1 MFEEGTYQLLLF
13 DESASGPIL
22 FFGCS
27 KNYHEISLKHTI
39 IIIRFPKNEHKGM
52 EHPAE
57 TRMLGTVST
66 LTVTGFIVTP
76 RTLGARVRL
85 TEQQLA
91 VYHQHDTEV
100 ALPLPQQ
107 QTQHSRNNN
116 SSNSSNNKR
125 SAAGSDRAKPNLAS
139 CRASLIRSETV
150 STGSCL
156 LVR

>member
-1 MFEEGTYQLLLF
+1 MLLF
-13 DESASGPIL
+13 TLTLTKFRATQCLEKAPTS
-22 FFGCS
+22 FFS
-27 KNYHEISLKHTI
+27 LISLKPI

-57 TRMLGTVST
+57 TRMLGTVTS

-100 ALPLPQQ
+100 ALPGPQQ
-107 QTQHSRNNN
+107 QTQHSRNSNN
-116 SSNSSNNKR
+116 SYNNKR
-125 SAAGSDRAKPNLAS
+125 SAGSDRAKPNLAS

-150 STGSCL
+150 STGSY

>member
-1 MFEEGTYQLLLF
+1 
-13 DESASGPIL
+13 
-22 FFGCS
+22 
-27 KNYHEISLKHTI
+27 
-39 IIIRFPKNEHKGM
+39 
-52 EHPAE
+52 
-57 TRMLGTVST
+57 MLGTVST

-100 ALPLPQQ
+100 AVPGPQQ
-107 QTQHSRNNN
+107 QTQHSRN
-116 SSNSSNNKR
+116 SNR
-125 SAAGSDRAKPNLAS
+125 RPAGSDRAKPNLAS

-156 LVR
+156 LVRISQLL

>member
-1 MFEEGTYQLLLF
+1 
-13 DESASGPIL
+13 
-22 FFGCS
+22 
-27 KNYHEISLKHTI
+27 
-39 IIIRFPKNEHKGM
+39 
-52 EHPAE
+52 
-57 TRMLGTVST
+57 MLGTVTS

-100 ALPLPQQ
+100 ALPGPQQ
-107 QTQHSRNNN
+107 QTQHSRNN
-116 SSNSSNNKR
+116 SNSNNNKR
-125 SAAGSDRAKPNLAS
+125 SAGSDRAKPNLAS

-156 LVR
+156 LVRISQLL

>member
-1 MFEEGTYQLLLF
+1 
-13 DESASGPIL
+13 
-22 FFGCS
+22 
-27 KNYHEISLKHTI
+27 
-39 IIIRFPKNEHKGM
+39 M

-100 ALPLPQQ
+100 ALPGPQQ
-107 QTQHSRNNN
+107 QTPHSRNN
-116 SSNSSNNKR
+116 SNSNNNKR
-125 SAAGSDRAKPNLAS
+125 SAGSDRAKPNLAS

-156 LVR
+156 VR

>member
-1 MFEEGTYQLLLF
+1 
-13 DESASGPIL
+13 
-22 FFGCS
+22 
-27 KNYHEISLKHTI
+27 
-39 IIIRFPKNEHKGM
+39 
-52 EHPAE
+52 
-57 TRMLGTVST
+57 MLGTVST

-100 ALPLPQQ
+100 AVPGPQQQQ

-116 SSNSSNNKR
+116 KR
-125 SAAGSDRAKPNLAS
+125 SGGSDRAKPNLAS

-156 LVR
+156 LVRTLLNYYNDPCNLARRGMR

>member
-1 MFEEGTYQLLLF
+1 
-13 DESASGPIL
+13 
-22 FFGCS
+22 
-27 KNYHEISLKHTI
+27 
-39 IIIRFPKNEHKGM
+39 
-52 EHPAE
+52 
-57 TRMLGTVST
+57 MLGTVST

-100 ALPLPQQ
+100 AVPGPQQ

-116 SSNSSNNKR
+116 SNNKR
-125 SAAGSDRAKPNLAS
+125 SAGSDRAKPNLAS

-150 STGSCL
+150 STGWCL
-156 LVR
+156 LVRISPLL

>member
-1 MFEEGTYQLLLF
+1 
-13 DESASGPIL
+13 
-22 FFGCS
+22 
-27 KNYHEISLKHTI
+27 
-39 IIIRFPKNEHKGM
+39 M

-57 TRMLGTVST
+57 TRMLGTVTS

-100 ALPLPQQ
+100 ALAGPQQ
-107 QTQHSRNNN
+107 TPHSRNNN
-116 SSNSSNNKR
+116 NSNKR
-125 SAAGSDRAKPNLAS
+125 SAGSDRAKPNLAS

-156 LVR
+156 LVRISTLLQ

>member
-1 MFEEGTYQLLLF
+1 
-13 DESASGPIL
+13 
-22 FFGCS
+22 
-27 KNYHEISLKHTI
+27 
-39 IIIRFPKNEHKGM
+39 
-52 EHPAE
+52 
-57 TRMLGTVST
+57 MLGTVST

-100 ALPLPQQ
+100 AVPGPQQ
-107 QTQHSRNNN
+107 QQTPHNRN
-116 SSNSSNNKR
+116 SNSNNKR
-125 SAAGSDRAKPNLAS
+125 SAGSDRAKPNLAS

-156 LVR
+156 LLRISPLLQ

>member
-1 MFEEGTYQLLLF
+1 M
-13 DESASGPIL
+13 
-22 FFGCS
+22 
-27 KNYHEISLKHTI
+27 

-100 ALPLPQQ
+100 ALPGPQ

-116 SSNSSNNKR
+116 SNKR
-125 SAAGSDRAKPNLAS
+125 SAGSDRAKPNLAS

-156 LVR
+156 LVRISPLLQ

>member
-1 MFEEGTYQLLLF
+1 
-13 DESASGPIL
+13 
-22 FFGCS
+22 
-27 KNYHEISLKHTI
+27 
-39 IIIRFPKNEHKGM
+39 M

-100 ALPLPQQ
+100 ALPGPQQ
-107 QTQHSRNNN
+107 QTQHSRN
-116 SSNSSNNKR
+116 SNSSNNNKR
-125 SAAGSDRAKPNLAS
+125 SAGSDRAKPNLAS

-156 LVR
+156 LARISQ

>member
-1 MFEEGTYQLLLF
+1 MGLF
-13 DESASGPIL
+13 TLTLTLHLHYIPSSDTEKI
-22 FFGCS
+22 
-27 KNYHEISLKHTI
+27 YHEHSLKPT
-39 IIIRFPKNEHKGM
+39 IIIRFPKNDHKGL

-100 ALPLPQQ
+100 AVPGPQQ

-116 SSNSSNNKR
+116 SNNSNNKR
-125 SAAGSDRAKPNLAS
+125 SAGSDRAKPNLAS

-156 LVR
+156 LVRISPLF

>member
-1 MFEEGTYQLLLF
+1 
-13 DESASGPIL
+13 
-22 FFGCS
+22 
-27 KNYHEISLKHTI
+27 
-39 IIIRFPKNEHKGM
+39 M

-100 ALPLPQQ
+100 ALPGPQQ
-107 QTQHSRNNN
+107 QTQHSRN
-116 SSNSSNNKR
+116 SNSNNKR
-125 SAAGSDRAKPNLAS
+125 SAGSDRAKPNLAS

-156 LVR
+156 LVRISPLLQ

>member
-1 MFEEGTYQLLLF
+1 
-13 DESASGPIL
+13 
-22 FFGCS
+22 
-27 KNYHEISLKHTI
+27 
-39 IIIRFPKNEHKGM
+39 M

-100 ALPLPQQ
+100 ALPGPQQ
-107 QTQHSRNNN
+107 TPHSRN
-116 SSNSSNNKR
+116 SNSSNNKR
-125 SAAGSDRAKPNLAS
+125 SAGSDRAKPNLAS

-156 LVR
+156 LVRISPLLQ

>member
-1 MFEEGTYQLLLF
+1 
-13 DESASGPIL
+13 
-22 FFGCS
+22 
-27 KNYHEISLKHTI
+27 
-39 IIIRFPKNEHKGM
+39 
-52 EHPAE
+52 
-57 TRMLGTVST
+57 MLGTVST

-100 ALPLPQQ
+100 AVPGPQQQ
-107 QTQHSRNNN
+107 QTQHSRN
-116 SSNSSNNKR
+116 SNSKKR
-125 SAAGSDRAKPNLAS
+125 SAGSDRAKPNLAS

-156 LVR
+156 LVRISPLLC

>member
-1 MFEEGTYQLLLF
+1 MKVLV
-13 DESASGPIL
+13 DP

-27 KNYHEISLKHTI
+27 KNYHEISLKPAI

-100 ALPLPQQ
+100 ALPGPQQ
-107 QTQHSRNNN
+107 QTPHSRNN
-116 SSNSSNNKR
+116 SNSNNNKR
-125 SAAGSDRAKPNLAS
+125 SAGSDRAKPNLAS

-156 LVR
+156 LVRISPLLQ

>member
-1 MFEEGTYQLLLF
+1 MGLF
-13 DESASGPIL
+13 TLTLTLHLHYIPSSDTEKI
-22 FFGCS
+22 
-27 KNYHEISLKHTI
+27 YHEHSLKPT
-39 IIIRFPKNEHKGM
+39 IIIRFPKNDHKGL

-100 ALPLPQQ
+100 AVPGPQQ

-116 SSNSSNNKR
+116 SNNKR
-125 SAAGSDRAKPNLAS
+125 SAGSDRAKPNLAS

-150 STGSCL
+150 STGSYL
-156 LVR
+156 LVRISPLLQ

>member
-1 MFEEGTYQLLLF
+1 
-13 DESASGPIL
+13 
-22 FFGCS
+22 
-27 KNYHEISLKHTI
+27 
-39 IIIRFPKNEHKGM
+39 
-52 EHPAE
+52 
-57 TRMLGTVST
+57 MLGTVST

-100 ALPLPQQ
+100 AVPGQQQQ

-116 SSNSSNNKR
+116 NSNNKR
-125 SAAGSDRAKPNLAS
+125 SAGSDRAKPNLAS

-156 LVR
+156 LLRISPLLQ

>member
-1 MFEEGTYQLLLF
+1 
-13 DESASGPIL
+13 
-22 FFGCS
+22 
-27 KNYHEISLKHTI
+27 
-39 IIIRFPKNEHKGM
+39 M

-107 QTQHSRNNN
+107 QTQHSRN
-116 SSNSSNNKR
+116 SNSNSNNKR
-125 SAAGSDRAKPNLAS
+125 SAGSDRAKPNLAS

>member
-1 MFEEGTYQLLLF
+1 
-13 DESASGPIL
+13 
-22 FFGCS
+22 
-27 KNYHEISLKHTI
+27 
-39 IIIRFPKNEHKGM
+39 M

-100 ALPLPQQ
+100 AVPGPQQ

-116 SSNSSNNKR
+116 SNSNR
-125 SAAGSDRAKPNLAS
+125 RPAGSDRAKPNLAS

-156 LVR
+156 LVRISPF

>member
-1 MFEEGTYQLLLF
+1 
-13 DESASGPIL
+13 
-22 FFGCS
+22 
-27 KNYHEISLKHTI
+27 
-39 IIIRFPKNEHKGM
+39 M

-100 ALPLPQQ
+100 AVPGPQQQ
-107 QTQHSRNNN
+107 QTQHSNNRNNN
-116 SSNSSNNKR
+116 SNNKR
-125 SAAGSDRAKPNLAS
+125 SAGSDRAKPNLAS

-156 LVR
+156 LVRISPVLQ

>member
-1 MFEEGTYQLLLF
+1 
-13 DESASGPIL
+13 
-22 FFGCS
+22 
-27 KNYHEISLKHTI
+27 
-39 IIIRFPKNEHKGM
+39 M
-52 EHPAE
+52 EYPAE

-100 ALPLPQQ
+100 AVPGPQQ

-116 SSNSSNNKR
+116 NSYNKR
-125 SAAGSDRAKPNLAS
+125 SAGSDRAKPNLAS

-156 LVR
+156 LLRISPLLQ